1 MQWLFYTILQYK
13 QTVLIPTS
21 PEEAYK
27 LRQRRRRWSRSS
39 TIYVYDYTWPLP
51 WQTECEHL
59 IASLNHAD
67 ALPQPPR
74 RIFQSHP
81 FQRNEEW
88 KKEQK
93 KNLLSHR
100 RNLPT
105 RVTCSFLFVLP
116 SSHHHN
122 PQPTISIADPRAVWL
137 RTLVHSSHVNFPS
150 SSAAEG
156 KIKEKI

>member
-1 MQWLFYTILQYK
+1 MQWVFYTILQYK

-27 LRQRRRRWSRSS
+27 LRRRRRRRSRSS

-74 RIFQSHP
+74 WIFQSHP
-81 FQRNEEW
+81 FRRNDAW
-88 KKEQK
+88 KKGQK

-105 RVTCSFLFVLP
+105 RVTCFFLFTLP
-116 SSHHHN
+116 SSRHHT
-122 PQPTISIADPRAVWL
+122 PQPTISIVDPRAVWP
-137 RTLVHSSHVNFPS
+137 RTLVRSSHVNSPS
-150 SSAAEG
+150 SAEV
-156 KIKEKI
+156 KIKEEI